1 MPKYLVFVEAK
12 AQKQFRKLPKVDQ
25 DRIIEVLSILE
36 KDGLA
41 ARIHIKKLQGY
52 QRHFR
57 IRLGNYRIR
66 FEFSANQTI
75 VVTQFRHEKMLMN
88 NSSAKRI

>member
-1 MPKYLVFVEAK
+1 LPKYLVFVEAK

-25 DRIIEVLSILE
+25 DRIIEVLNTLE
-36 KDGLA
+36 KEGLA

-52 QRHFR
+52 QRHYR

-66 FEFSANQTI
+66 FELSADQAI
-75 VVTQFRHEKMLMN
+75 VVYSISPREN
-88 NSSAKRI
+88 AYE